1 MDAEEYVG
9 CRNIGKE
16 HHGYSDTHNVLHVVH
31 NHKWRHLDSVGSVLH
46 VRPGFSVSHPK
57 QMVSHSPRN
66 LQRGHLLVPRVV
78 QSLLSG
84 LQCRSLR
91 GPPDHRIRRS
101 IQQEHPGVAPKVVP
115 NAPRTR
121 QAGMN
126 MPHDHNHQIS
136 NYNRA
141 FAIGVMLNVIFVAIE
156 AGYGVAAGS
165 LALIADA
172 GHNLTDVLSLLIAWG
187 AALLATKPAT
197 EKRTYGFRKVTIMAS
212 LASAILLLVALGGIT
227 WEAIGR
233 FFDQKPVEGMTVI
246 VVAAIGVVI
255 NTITALLFVS
265 GQKHDLNIRGAF
277 LHMAA
282 DAGVSFGVVVAGV
295 IIMVTGWLLVD
306 PLISLLIVAV
316 ILVGT
321 WSLLRDSMD
330 LAIDSVPK
338 GIDIAGIKRY
348 LTSLETVS
356 QIHDLHV
363 WALSTTEVALS
374 VHLIIDDD
382 SSDDGFLPKLQE
394 QLHDRFSIEH
404 STIQVERQDDGP
416 CMLNKN
422 GCI

>member
-1 MDAEEYVG
+1 M
-9 CRNIGKE
+9 
-16 HHGYSDTHNVLHVVH
+16 S
-31 NHKWRHLDSVGSVLH
+31 
-46 VRPGFSVSHPK
+46 
-57 QMVSHSPRN
+57 
-66 LQRGHLLVPRVV
+66 
-78 QSLLSG
+78 
-84 LQCRSLR
+84 
-91 GPPDHRIRRS
+91 
-101 IQQEHPGVAPKVVP
+101 
-115 NAPRTR
+115 
-121 QAGMN
+121 
-126 MPHDHNHQIS
+126 HDHNHQIS

-141 FAIGVMLNVIFVAIE
+141 FAIGVLLNVIFVAIE

-172 GHNLTDVLSLLIAWG
+172 GHNLSDVLSLLIAWG
-187 AALLATKPAT
+187 AGLLATKPAT

-212 LASAILLLVALGGIT
+212 LASAVLLLVALGGIT

-233 FFDQKPVEGMTVI
+233 FFDPKPVEGMTVI
-246 VVAAIGVVI
+246 AVAAIGVVI

-282 DAGVSFGVVVAGV
+282 DAGVSFGVVVAGI
-295 IIMVTGWLLVD
+295 IIMVKGWLLID

-321 WSLLRDSMD
+321 WSLLRDSMN

-338 GIDIAGIKRY
+338 GIDIAGIKRC
-348 LTSLETVS
+348 LTSLENVS

-363 WALSTTEVALS
+363 WPMSTTEVALS
-374 VHLIIDDD
+374 VHLIIVDD
-382 SSDDGFLPKLQE
+382 SLNNDFLPKLQQ

-404 STIQVERQDDGP
+404 STIQVEKHDDGP

>member
-1 MDAEEYVG
+1 M
-9 CRNIGKE
+9 
-16 HHGYSDTHNVLHVVH
+16 S
-31 NHKWRHLDSVGSVLH
+31 
-46 VRPGFSVSHPK
+46 
-57 QMVSHSPRN
+57 
-66 LQRGHLLVPRVV
+66 
-78 QSLLSG
+78 
-84 LQCRSLR
+84 
-91 GPPDHRIRRS
+91 
-101 IQQEHPGVAPKVVP
+101 
-115 NAPRTR
+115 
-121 QAGMN
+121 
-126 MPHDHNHQIS
+126 HDHNHQIS
-136 NYNRA
+136 NYNRS
-141 FAIGVMLNVIFVAIE
+141 FAIGIMLNGIFVAIE

-172 GHNLTDVLSLLIAWG
+172 GHNLSDVLSLLLAWG
-187 AALLATKPAT
+187 AGYLATKPAT

-212 LASAILLLVALGGIT
+212 LVSSILLLVALGGIA

-233 FFDQKPVEGMTVI
+233 FFDPKPVEGATVI
-246 VVAAIGVVI
+246 TVAAIGVVI

-295 IIMVTGWLLVD
+295 IIMFTNWFLID

-321 WSLLRDSMD
+321 WSLLRDSMN

-338 GIDIAGIKRY
+338 GIDMTGIKSY
-348 LTSLETVS
+348 LTNLENVS

-363 WALSTTEVALS
+363 WSLSTTEVALT
-374 VHLIIDDD
+374 VHLIITGD
-382 SSDDGFLPKLQE
+382 SLENDFLPKLQK

-404 STIQVERQDDGP
+404 STIQVERQDGGP
-416 CMLNKN
+416 CMLGKN

>member
-1 MDAEEYVG
+1 M
-9 CRNIGKE
+9 
-16 HHGYSDTHNVLHVVH
+16 S
-31 NHKWRHLDSVGSVLH
+31 
-46 VRPGFSVSHPK
+46 
-57 QMVSHSPRN
+57 
-66 LQRGHLLVPRVV
+66 
-78 QSLLSG
+78 
-84 LQCRSLR
+84 
-91 GPPDHRIRRS
+91 
-101 IQQEHPGVAPKVVP
+101 
-115 NAPRTR
+115 
-121 QAGMN
+121 
-126 MPHDHNHQIS
+126 HDHNHQIS

-156 AGYGVAAGS
+156 AGYGFAAGS

-172 GHNLTDVLSLLIAWG
+172 GHNLSDVLSLLLAWG
-187 AALLATKPAT
+187 AGLLATKPAT

-233 FFDQKPVEGMTVI
+233 FFDPKPVDGMTVI
-246 VVAAIGVVI
+246 AVAAIGVVI

-282 DAGVSFGVVVAGV
+282 DAGVSFGVVVAGI
-295 IIMVTGWLLVD
+295 IIMVTGWLLID

-321 WSLLRDSMD
+321 GSLLRDSMN
-330 LAIDSVPK
+330 LAIDSVPE

-348 LTSLETVS
+348 LTGLENVS

-363 WALSTTEVALS
+363 WPMSTTEVALS
-374 VHLIIDDD
+374 VHLIIVDASLNND
-382 SSDDGFLPKLQE
+382 FLPKLQQ

-404 STIQVERQDDGP
+404 STIQVERQGDDP

>member
-1 MDAEEYVG
+1 M
-9 CRNIGKE
+9 
-16 HHGYSDTHNVLHVVH
+16 S
-31 NHKWRHLDSVGSVLH
+31 
-46 VRPGFSVSHPK
+46 
-57 QMVSHSPRN
+57 
-66 LQRGHLLVPRVV
+66 
-78 QSLLSG
+78 
-84 LQCRSLR
+84 
-91 GPPDHRIRRS
+91 
-101 IQQEHPGVAPKVVP
+101 
-115 NAPRTR
+115 
-121 QAGMN
+121 
-126 MPHDHNHQIS
+126 HDHNHQIG

-172 GHNLTDVLSLLIAWG
+172 GHNLTDVLSLLLAWG

-233 FFDQKPVEGMTVI
+233 FFDPNPVEGMTVI

-282 DAGVSFGVVVAGV
+282 DAGVSFGVVVAGI
-295 IIMVTGWLLVD
+295 IIMVTGWLLID

-321 WSLLRDSMD
+321 WSLLRDSMN

-338 GIDIAGIKRY
+338 GIDMAGIKRY
-348 LTSLETVS
+348 LTSLENVS

-363 WALSTTEVALS
+363 WAMSTTEVALS
-374 VHLIIDDD
+374 VHLIIVDDPLTND
-382 SSDDGFLPKLQE
+382 FLPKLQQ
-394 QLHDRFSIEH
+394 QLHDRFRIGH

-422 GCI
+422 ECI

>member
-1 MDAEEYVG
+1 M
-9 CRNIGKE
+9 
-16 HHGYSDTHNVLHVVH
+16 S
-31 NHKWRHLDSVGSVLH
+31 
-46 VRPGFSVSHPK
+46 
-57 QMVSHSPRN
+57 
-66 LQRGHLLVPRVV
+66 
-78 QSLLSG
+78 
-84 LQCRSLR
+84 
-91 GPPDHRIRRS
+91 
-101 IQQEHPGVAPKVVP
+101 
-115 NAPRTR
+115 
-121 QAGMN
+121 
-126 MPHDHNHQIS
+126 HDHNHQIS

-141 FAIGVMLNVIFVAIE
+141 FAIAVVLNIIFVAIE

-172 GHNLTDVLSLLIAWG
+172 GHNLSDVLSLLLAWG
-187 AALLATKPAT
+187 AGLLATKPAT

-212 LASAILLLVALGGIT
+212 LASSILLLVALGGIT
-227 WEAIGR
+227 LEAIGR
-233 FFDQKPVEGMTVI
+233 FFDPKPVDGMTVI

-282 DAGVSFGVVVAGV
+282 DAGVSFGVVVAGI
-295 IIMVTGWLLVD
+295 IIMVTGWLLID

-321 WSLLRDSMD
+321 WSLLRDSMN
-330 LAIDSVPK
+330 LAIDAVPK
-338 GIDIAGIKRY
+338 GIDMAEIKRY
-348 LTSLETVS
+348 LTSVENVC

-363 WALSTTEVALS
+363 WSMSTTEVALS
-374 VHLIIDDD
+374 VHLIIVGD
-382 SSDDGFLPKLQE
+382 SLNNDFLPKLQQ

-404 STIQVERQDDGP
+404 STIQVERKDDGP

>member
-1 MDAEEYVG
+1 M
-9 CRNIGKE
+9 
-16 HHGYSDTHNVLHVVH
+16 S
-31 NHKWRHLDSVGSVLH
+31 
-46 VRPGFSVSHPK
+46 
-57 QMVSHSPRN
+57 
-66 LQRGHLLVPRVV
+66 
-78 QSLLSG
+78 
-84 LQCRSLR
+84 
-91 GPPDHRIRRS
+91 
-101 IQQEHPGVAPKVVP
+101 
-115 NAPRTR
+115 
-121 QAGMN
+121 
-126 MPHDHNHQIS
+126 HDHNHQIS

-141 FAIGVMLNVIFVAIE
+141 FAIAVILNLIFVAIE

-172 GHNLTDVLSLLIAWG
+172 GHNLSDVLSLLLAWG
-187 AALLATKPAT
+187 AGLLATKPAT

-227 WEAIGR
+227 LEAIGR
-233 FFDQKPVEGMTVI
+233 FFDPKPVDGITVI
-246 VVAAIGVVI
+246 AVAAIGVVI

-282 DAGVSFGVVVAGV
+282 DAGVSFGVVVAGI
-295 IIMVTGWLLVD
+295 IIMVTGWLLID

-321 WSLLRDSMD
+321 WSLLRDSMN
-330 LAIDSVPK
+330 LAIDSVPE

-348 LTSLETVS
+348 LTCLENVS

-363 WALSTTEVALS
+363 WPISTTEVALS
-374 VHLIIDDD
+374 VHLIIVDASLNND
-382 SSDDGFLPKLQE
+382 FLPKLQQ

-404 STIQVERQDDGP
+404 STIQVERQGDDP